1 MKAALASLRPPG
13 DPDSQPQQ
21 PDPSGMQSGMRKP
34 PTAAGMIFIMLIH
47 SQQRGLFIAEIAAVV
62 EIVGF
67 FTLPFYGYSYSRPDP
82 AFVYAFVYGG
92 WLCGVAF
99 FCALAAGGLTVWR
112 AIGTRTNAPANRA
125 TTTFITIF
133 LGGVSALLLLIAIVS
148 ADSGP
153 SNSAEAGYS
162 FGPSWGGWILLLA
175 AIGIAVGGLM
185 QRNSKS

>member
-1 MKAALASLRPPG
+1 M
-13 DPDSQPQQ
+13 Q
-21 PDPSGMQSGMRKP
+21 PDMRTP
-34 PTAAGMIFIMLIH
+34 PTAAGMIFAMLIH

-67 FTLPFYGYSYSRPDP
+67 FTLPFYGYSYSNPDP

-99 FCALAAGGLTVWR
+99 FCAVAAGGLTVWR
-112 AIGTRTNAPANRA
+112 AISTRRNAPVNRA
-125 TTTFITIF
+125 TATFFTTFITIF

-153 SNSAEAGYS
+153 SNRSEAGYS

-185 QRNSKS
+185 QRNTKS